1 LLVGLGFVI
10 ADSLIG
16 NKLPPELALLVRHL
30 RAEIDLLSCMLLFKL
45 LSEGRLFSLVGIL
58 DLETTITKNVLL
70 VETKF
75 LHCVQVGILR
85 HLVLKLFK
93 LILINFEVLLNGTG
107 FLNVLICVLLN
118 EKFEELLFLSELFH
132 EKSRHAF

>member
-1 LLVGLGFVI
+1 
-10 ADSLIG
+10 
-16 NKLPPELALLVRHL
+16 
-30 RAEIDLLSCMLLFKL
+30 MLLLKFF
-45 LSEGRLFSLVGIL
+45 SEGRLFSLVGIL
-58 DLETTITKNVLL
+58 DLETTIAKNVLL

-107 FLNVLICVLLN
+107 LLNVLICVLLN
-118 EKFEELLFLSELFH
+118 EKFEELLLLSELFH